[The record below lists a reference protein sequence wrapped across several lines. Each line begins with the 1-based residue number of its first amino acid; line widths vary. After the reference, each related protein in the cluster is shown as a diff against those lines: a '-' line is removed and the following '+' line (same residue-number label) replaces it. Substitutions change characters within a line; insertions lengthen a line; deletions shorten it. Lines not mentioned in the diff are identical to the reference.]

1 MSSLFV
7 YDTKRRIMRK
17 LICALLCF
25 LAISFATAGVWEEGF
40 DNGMPKGWEAIVGKW
55 KVDKK
60 ALTLTDYAPYSKIMF
75 GDVDWKDYSVAV
87 DITVDKG
94 KHACNCTGLLV
105 RADKEG
111 KNGYR
116 FWIRTDQHAGQV
128 SRWVNNKFVHLKT
141 PLPPKAESG
150 KTYRMKVVAKGKKF
164 QFFLDDKLLWEG
176 EDKAEPKFQPSGRIG
191 FICHETKP
199 RFDNLVI
206 EGDQILT
213 TAVKPVGKLSI
224 SWSEIKSS
232 IE

>member
-1 MSSLFV
+1 
-7 YDTKRRIMRK
+7 MRK
-17 LICALLCF
+17 LNCALLCF
-25 LAISFATAGVWEEGF
+25 FAISFATAGVWEEGF

-75 GDVDWKDYSVAV
+75 GDVDWKDYRVAV

-141 PLPPKAESG
+141 PIPPQAESG
-150 KTYRMKVVAKGKKF
+150 KTYRMKVIAKGKKF
-164 QFFLDDKLLWEG
+164 LFFLDKKLLWEG
-176 EDKAEPKFQPSGRIG
+176 EDKDQPKFQPSGRIG

-206 EGDQILT
+206 DGDQILT

>member
-1 MSSLFV
+1 
-7 YDTKRRIMRK
+7 MRK
-17 LICALLCF
+17 FNCALLCF
-25 LAISFATAGVWEEGF
+25 LVISFATAGVWEEGF

-94 KHACNCTGLLV
+94 KHPCNCTGLLV

-176 EDKAEPKFQPSGRIG
+176 EDKDEPKFQPSGRIG

>member
-1 MSSLFV
+1 
-7 YDTKRRIMRK
+7 MRK
-17 LICALLCF
+17 LNCALLCF

-87 DITVDKG
+87 DITIGEG
-94 KHACNCTGLLV
+94 KHPCNCTDLLV
-105 RADKEG
+105 RADKEDE
-111 KNGYR
+111 NGYR
-116 FWIRTDQHAGQV
+116 FWIRTDQHQAQV

-150 KTYRMKVVAKGKKF
+150 KTYRMKVVAKGEKF

-206 EGDQILT
+206 DGDQILT